1 MRARTKVL
9 TTVAVAVPL
18 VLLGAG
24 TAYATHYQDRA
35 LPGSS
40 VAGVPV
46 AGMTR
51 AEVAAAVQR
60 RADQVTIT
68 LDTGEVTRTAH
79 LADLGYA
86 VDVQPT
92 VDAVFRPTSR
102 GRPTPAR
109 WSPPA
114 TSRPCCTSTRPGP
127 RRWSPTWSA
136 APDGPAPTPA

>member
-9 TTVAVAVPL
+9 ITAAVAVPL
-18 VLLGAG
+18 VLAGAG

-35 LPGSS
+35 LPGSTL
-40 VAGVPV
+40 AGVPV

-51 AEVAAAVQR
+51 DEVAAAVQQ

-68 LDTGEVTRTAH
+68 LDTGEVTRTAR

-92 VDAVFRPTSR
+92 VDAVFQANQSWSSYATLAGLPTR
-102 GRPTPAR
+102 RAR
-109 WSPPA
+109 
-114 TSRPCCTSTRPGP
+114 RCCASTRPRP
-127 RRWSPTWSA
+127 RRWSPT
-136 APDGPAPTPA
+136 